1 MKLPVRQEFDC
12 KLVVYVF
19 CGVVGWVSV
28 VCTGED
34 EIFSGM
40 KKIKEL
46 CSICREKVPSLQKET
61 TRLKSEITFSSFFR
75 NTSKDVNE
83 ALHYHLGIS

>member
-34 EIFSGM
+34 EVFSGM
-40 KKIKEL
+40 KKKNQRAVFYL
-46 CSICREKVPSLQKET
+46 
-61 TRLKSEITFSSFFR
+61 
-75 NTSKDVNE
+75 
-83 ALHYHLGIS
+83 

>member
-34 EIFSGM
+34 EVFSGM
-40 KKIKEL
+40 KKNQRAVFYL
-46 CSICREKVPSLQKET
+46 
-61 TRLKSEITFSSFFR
+61 
-75 NTSKDVNE
+75 
-83 ALHYHLGIS
+83 

>member
-34 EIFSGM
+34 EVFSGM
-40 KKIKEL
+40 KKKSKSCVL
-46 CSICREKVPSLQKET
+46 FVEK
-61 TRLKSEITFSSFFR
+61 KSHPYKR
-75 NTSKDVNE
+75 RQQD
-83 ALHYHLGIS
+83 